1 MATYTSANAI
11 KKITTGDE
19 AGTWG
24 SSTNNNFDIIDR
36 ASNGYA
42 SVSLASAG
50 ATFTLNLSNAAV
62 LSEGHY
68 KAIKF
73 TGDPGQ
79 DCTVTLEQ
87 NDQARVY
94 LFINDTT
101 NSRTLTITQGSG
113 NNVTIYSGKGAI
125 VAADG
130 AGSGAGCIDI
140 GSLISLNSP
149 FYLGGTLV
157 NATAAELNILDGVT
171 ATAAEI
177 NLLDGVA
184 AGSVTNSKAVIYGAS
199 GEVNATTL
207 QIDGTSIDASP
218 AELNKLDGLQAST
231 AELDL
236 VHTAQ
241 AGQVTNSKAVIY
253 GASGE
258 VNATTLQIGGNS
270 ITATA
275 AQLNTVDTSTS
286 ISTQLGTKA
295 PLASPTFT
303 GTPAAPTASAGTDTT
318 QIATTAFVGTAV
330 ANTTPAGSVIMWAGT
345 VATVPTGWLYCDG
358 SAVSRTTYA
367 GLFSAL
373 GTLYGS
379 GDGSTTFNLPNFKDR
394 FAVGADGDS
403 GGDYDVGSTGGV
415 ADVTLTTSQIPS
427 HSHANT
433 ASSSSSVTDP
443 GHTHNS
449 NVVTGSSEG
458 GSTGGLGNGTATTA
472 ATSSSTTGISVSTTT
487 TMTNASTG
495 GGNSHTNIPPYLAM
509 GYIIKT

>member
-36 ASNGYA
+36 ASNGYVA
-42 SVSLASAG
+42 IALTG
-50 ATFTLNLSNAAV
+50 TTYTLELSDAAV
-62 LSEGHY
+62 LSNGHY
-68 KAIKF
+68 KCIEF
-73 TGDPGQ
+73 TGTPGGT
-79 DCTVTLEQ
+79 CTVTLEQ

-94 LFINDTT
+94 MIINSTDQQV
-101 NSRTLTITQGSG
+101 TLTQGSG
-113 NNVTIYSGKGAI
+113 GNVDISAGDSAI
-125 VAADG
+125 VSADG
-130 AGSGAGCIDI
+130 VGATAKVTDITAGIR
-140 GSLISLNSP
+140 LNSP
-149 FYLGGTLV
+149 FTLGGTSV
-157 NATAAELNILDGVT
+157 TSSAAELNKLDGLQATT
-171 ATAAEI
+171 AELDLVNTASA
-177 NLLDGVA
+177 GVIQ
-184 AGSVTNSKAVIYGAS
+184 AGKALIYGAS

-207 QIDGTSIDASP
+207 QVQGADISATPAEINVLSGITATT
-218 AELNKLDGLQAST
+218 AELNLVDGS
-231 AELDL
+231 E
-236 VHTAQ
+236 
-241 AGQVTNSKAVIY
+241 AGVISNDKAVIY
-253 GASGE
+253 GSSGE
-258 VNATTLQIGGNS
+258 VNATTLQISGTS

-286 ISTQLGTKA
+286 ISTQLGDKA
-295 PLASPTFT
+295 PISSPTFT
-303 GTPAAPTASAGTDTT
+303 GTPAAPTAAAGTDTT

-403 GGDYDVGSTGGV
+403 GGDYDVGSTGG
-415 ADVTLTTSQIPS
+415 AANVTLTTDQIPS
-427 HSHANT
+427 HNHSVSASS
-433 ASSSSSVTDP
+433 SSSSSVTDP
-443 GHTHNS
+443 GHTHGLEQNFNS
-449 NVVTGSSEG
+449 GANFGLGSVSAG
-458 GSTGGLGNGTATTA
+458 AGSTDSA
-472 ATSSSTTGISVSTTT
+472 TTGITVSTTT
-487 TMTNASTG
+487 TTTITESNVG